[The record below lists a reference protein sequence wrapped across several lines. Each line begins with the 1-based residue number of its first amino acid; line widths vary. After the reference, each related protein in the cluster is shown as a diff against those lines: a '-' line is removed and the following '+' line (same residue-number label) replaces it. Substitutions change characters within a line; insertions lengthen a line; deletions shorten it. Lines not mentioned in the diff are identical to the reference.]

1 MHVSSCEHLLV
12 CNKISVSNELS
23 SCKIIFM
30 CKKFKFFSFFLFSCM
45 ISVFANVKLIDG
57 QILVKHDLSSEMQSV
72 EKKGTILG
80 KQ

>member
-45 ISVFANVKLIDG
+45 ISVFANVKFIDG
-57 QILVKHDLSSEMQSV
+57 QILVKHDLSSEVQSV
-72 EKKGTILG
+72 EKKETILG